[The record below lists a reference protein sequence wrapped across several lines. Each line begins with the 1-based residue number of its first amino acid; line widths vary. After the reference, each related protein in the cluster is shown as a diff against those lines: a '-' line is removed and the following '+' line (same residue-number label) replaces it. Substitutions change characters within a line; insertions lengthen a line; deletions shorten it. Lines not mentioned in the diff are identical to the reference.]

1 MDNTNNE
8 TTNNKIKRKR
18 DPAKSKLIRTIFEID
33 DKLVEQKPK
42 SNKVIIIRYDETI
55 YFKKDDNN
63 KDDIQNYISILQP
76 NSTSNNNNNLQQ
88 STNKSPQNIQLN
100 FNINNNYYQDQPS
113 LRYRISNS
121 ALVL

>member
-1 MDNTNNE
+1 MDNTNNK
-8 TTNNKIKRKR
+8 TTNNRIKRKR
-18 DPAKSKLIRTIFEID
+18 DPAKSKLIRIIFEID

-76 NSTSNNNNNLQQ
+76 NSTSHNNNNLQE
-88 STNKSPQNIQLN
+88 SNNKSPQNIQLN
-100 FNINNNYYQDQPS
+100 FSINNNYY
-113 LRYRISNS
+113 
-121 ALVL
+121 